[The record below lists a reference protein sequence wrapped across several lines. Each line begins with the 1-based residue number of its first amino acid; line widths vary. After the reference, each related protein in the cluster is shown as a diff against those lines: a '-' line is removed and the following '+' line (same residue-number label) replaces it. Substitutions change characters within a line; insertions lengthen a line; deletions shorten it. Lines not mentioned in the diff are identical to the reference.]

1 MKRLF
6 PLRTLSYCLLLPL
19 GTAQA
24 MDLQQAYQDAL
35 RYDAGWA
42 STREQYAASEENATQ
57 AEAALLPQVSASG
70 TLSSIHISPTEQFPA
85 FGLYNRTYTNKL
97 ATVQAMQPL
106 FNGQAWASYHAARK
120 ANSAATAQF
129 ENDKQKFMLKLA
141 SAYFDV
147 LRARENL
154 VYQQAQE
161 KAIGRQLEQT
171 QKRFEV
177 GLVAIT
183 EVHEAQAAFDSAVAD
198 RISAETQV
206 SSAELNLATLT
217 GKDQQALAILR
228 SDAPVDQLPAHSETD
243 WSTLAVQENPAIEA
257 ARLQMQA
264 AHQQVLAARAG
275 HLPTLALVGNWQDAN
290 TSGANPFID
299 GRTTSV
305 GLQLS
310 VPLYEGGLTQSQVRQ
325 ALDKEN
331 AARDQLDLAQRVA
344 VQSTRISY
352 LSVATDAARVKARKQ
367 AVSSSAAALVATEA
381 GYDVGTRD
389 IVEVMQAQ
397 RDLYAA
403 KSAYAN
409 ARYDY
414 VIDGL
419 RLKAAAGQL
428 RDIDISQLNTWLD
441 AKGSIDVDTLNPEI
455 QQMPASPKAPGTTP
469 PIPRHR

>member
-1 MKRLF
+1 
-6 PLRTLSYCLLLPL
+6 
-19 GTAQA
+19 
-24 MDLQQAYQDAL
+24 
-35 RYDAGWA
+35 
-42 STREQYAASEENATQ
+42 
-57 AEAALLPQVSASG
+57 
-70 TLSSIHISPTEQFPA
+70 
-85 FGLYNRTYTNKL
+85 
-97 ATVQAMQPL
+97 
-106 FNGQAWASYHAARK
+106 
-120 ANSAATAQF
+120 
-129 ENDKQKFMLKLA
+129 
-141 SAYFDV
+141 
-147 LRARENL
+147 
-154 VYQQAQE
+154 
-161 KAIGRQLEQT
+161 
-171 QKRFEV
+171 
-177 GLVAIT
+177 
-183 EVHEAQAAFDSAVAD
+183 
-198 RISAETQV
+198 
-206 SSAELNLATLT
+206 
-217 GKDQQALAILR
+217 
-228 SDAPVDQLPAHSETD
+228 
-243 WSTLAVQENPAIEA
+243 
-257 ARLQMQA
+257 MQA

>member
-1 MKRLF
+1 MLMKRRFSLGC
-6 PLRTLSYCLLLPL
+6 CLLLPMAA
-19 GTAQA
+19 AQA

-35 RYDAGWA
+35 SYDAGWA
-42 STREQYAASEENATQ
+42 ATREQYAATTENSVQ
-57 AEAALLPQVSASG
+57 AQAALLPQVSANG
-70 TLSSIHISPTEQFPA
+70 TLSSVHMAPSEQFPA
-85 FGLYNRTYTNKL
+85 FGLYDRTYTNKL
-97 ATVQAMQPL
+97 AAVQAMQPL
-106 FNGQAWASYHAARK
+106 FNGPAWATYRSAQQAH
-120 ANSAATAQF
+120 SAATAQF
-129 ENDKQKFMLKLA
+129 EVDHQSFMLKVTT
-141 SAYFDV
+141 AYFGV
-147 LRARENL
+147 LRAQENL
-154 VYQQAQE
+154 AYEQAQE

-183 EVHEAQAAFDSAVAD
+183 EVHEAQAAYDGAVAD
-198 RISAETQV
+198 RISAETDV

-217 GKDQQALAILR
+217 GQDHASLAILR
-228 SDAPVDQLPAHSETD
+228 TDAPVDQLPAHSEDD
-243 WSTLAVQENPAIEA
+243 WSTLAQKQNPAIEA
-257 ARLQMQA
+257 ASFQVQA
-264 AHQQVLAARAG
+264 AHQQTVAARAG
-275 HLPTLALVGNWQDAN
+275 HLPSLALVGSWQDAN
-290 TSGANPFID
+290 TGGANPFID

-331 AARDQLDLAQRVA
+331 AARDQLDLARRVA
-344 VQSTRISY
+344 RQSTRTSY
-352 LSVATDAARVKARKQ
+352 LAVTTDAARVKARKQ
-367 AVSSSAAALVATEA
+367 ALSSSASALVATQA

-414 VIDGL
+414 VIDSL

-428 RDIDISQLNTWLD
+428 RDVDIARLNTWLD
-441 AKGSIDVDTLNPEI
+441 AKGHLDVDTLNPEI
-455 QQMPASPKAPGTTP
+455 QQAPASIPVA
-469 PIPRHR
+469 PRHPH